1 MIDDNPMEH
10 MIMQRIFERYELFQ
24 DTSHSLDGRI
34 IIEFLITNRFK
45 PENLPDLIFL
55 DLNMPGFS
63 GWDFLEEFKRLQSSF
78 RKAINIYIV
87 SSSID
92 PNDKLNA
99 RQYHFLKGFLTK
111 PVKKERLEMIYAGYL
126 NSSRRTG

>member
-1 MIDDNPMEH
+1 
-10 MIMQRIFERYELFQ
+10 MQRIFERYELFQ

-63 GWDFLEEFKRLQSSF
+63 GWDFLEEFERLQSSF

-99 RQYHFLKGFLTK
+99 SQYHFVKGFLTK

-126 NSSRRTG
+126 SSGRKTG